1 MDQHPDFQMLG
12 PDVVLP
18 SVTIKSICDNVQF
31 VSSAEYIK
39 SQYNIRP
46 ELCENLFTAVC
57 NVFGQ

>member
-18 SVTIKSICDNVQF
+18 SVTIKSICDNV
-31 VSSAEYIK
+31 SSAEYIK
-39 SQYNIRP
+39 SQYNIIP